1 MNCKLVIYIDFLG
14 FCSME
19 VIQAVVAFRFIG
31 ISYIKK
37 KEKKKQLLEMRLF
50 ISFILEK
57 VSVQY

>member
-19 VIQAVVAFRFIG
+19 VIHAVVAFRFIG
-31 ISYIKK
+31 ILYMK

-50 ISFILEK
+50 ISFILKK